1 MVDAWTNFASNGT
14 PGLSWTPLKVN
25 SENEFLNIS
34 GTEPFMT
41 TSQELQTRMDLFDT
55 QYFRPLP
62 TYLNTYLLSY
72 SSLDSQY
79 ICIL

>member
-41 TSQELQTRMDLFDT
+41 TSQDLQTRMDLW
-55 QYFRPLP
+55 RHL
-62 TYLNTYLLSY
+62 
-72 SSLDSQY
+72 
-79 ICIL
+79 

>member
-1 MVDAWTNFASNGT
+1 MMIFSNSSMSTGINLAVRELMVDAWTNFASNGT

-41 TSQELQTRMDLFDT
+41 TSQELQTRMDLW
-55 QYFRPLP
+55 RHL
-62 TYLNTYLLSY
+62 
-72 SSLDSQY
+72 
-79 ICIL
+79 